1 MFNICDVDTN
11 KNHVCLC
18 EAGKACKGGD
28 TTCSFRW
35 TCHTLRRADFVEAN
49 VEPPQVLLQ
58 VTDNCSGQNKSNTC
72 FHVLGCWP

>member
-28 TTCSFRW
+28 TTCSPLDVP
-35 TCHTLRRADFVEAN
+35 HAA
-49 VEPPQVLLQ
+49 P
-58 VTDNCSGQNKSNTC
+58 G
-72 FHVLGCWP
+72 